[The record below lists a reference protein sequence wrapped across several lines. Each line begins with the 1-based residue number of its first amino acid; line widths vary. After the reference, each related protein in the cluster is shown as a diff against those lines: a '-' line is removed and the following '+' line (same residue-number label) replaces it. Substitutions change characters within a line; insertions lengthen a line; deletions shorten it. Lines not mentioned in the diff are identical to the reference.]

1 MWNPEDQT
9 MTPLGKRF
17 YLKSKSAREV
27 IEAYALSASYQFAP
41 DGADIVVDDD
51 WKRSMELALDQF
63 ESGYASQKAASGNIS
78 EEDYAVAVLRLL
90 RASDAWCKV
99 MPALRQPTTGRLEL
113 GIPRSKR

>member
-1 MWNPEDQT
+1 

-41 DGADIVVDDD
+41 DGADNVVDND

-63 ESGYASQKAASGNIS
+63 ESGYAQEKAARGIS
-78 EEDYAVAVLRLL
+78 EEDYAVAVLKIL
-90 RASDAWCKV
+90 RASDAWCKIV
-99 MPALRQPTTGRLEL
+99 PALRQPTTGRLEL
-113 GIPRSKR
+113 GIPRRKNP